1 MVATALVVS
10 DLHLADGSRE
20 RENWGATQQAAFERM
35 LAATQPGG
43 VLASDTVEVILNGDT
58 FDFLLTPPN
67 LGDRTHADL
76 NLAHAK
82 WATIQAV
89 HGPWFAALHDFLR
102 QPGHRVTFLVGNHD
116 VELLYPSIR
125 ARVRSAVN
133 APPGMV
139 RFCLTQTY
147 QPFRDV
153 IIDHGCQFDPYNA
166 IPEVWADGA
175 TSTPEQLETT
185 NIRGSAGP
193 LALPWGARY
202 FYQVFLPSKLRF
214 RYLDEM
220 IPSLDFV
227 RQSALVSLLAPE
239 IIADALPRLLALLPG
254 GGDLPL
260 PADLDLSNPQAVFAF
275 SQFAAR
281 LIHQAVAGTKP
292 GAPDDMP
299 SQTQPEAARLTEA
312 LGKDRYEA
320 LKALLTIGP
329 EGINRTDRGVRA
341 AAQAHLA
348 QHPETRF
355 YILGHTHE
363 EGRWRASSSQAILNT
378 GTWFPRKARP
388 HADEWN
394 PEFAAWAGQP
404 LAIPYPGRDGSR
416 FTTAWLRSEPGAAT
430 VAELIAWR
438 DDGFAPV
445 PDDAMERC

>member
-20 RENWGATQQAAFERM
+20 RENWGAAQQAAFEQL
-35 LAATQPGG
+35 LAVTKPGG
-43 VLASDTVEVILNGDT
+43 VLASATVELIINGDT

-82 WATIQAV
+82 WATIQAA
-89 HGPWFAALHDFLR
+89 HEPWFAALRDFLR

-125 ARVRSAVN
+125 ARVRSAIG

-147 QPFRDV
+147 QPFPDV
-153 IIDHGCQFDPYNA
+153 VIDHGCQFDPYNA
-166 IPEVWADGA
+166 IPEVWAGSA
-175 TSTPEQLETT
+175 SSTPAQLETSDV
-185 NIRGSAGP
+185 RGMVGP
-193 LALPWGARY
+193 LPLPWGARY
-202 FYQVFLPSKLRF
+202 YYQIFLPFKLHF
-214 RYLDEM
+214 RYLDET
-220 IPSLDFV
+220 IPALDFT
-227 RQSALVSLLAPE
+227 RQAALVSLLAPE
-239 IIADALPRLLALLPG
+239 IVADALPRLLALLPG
-254 GGDLPL
+254 TSDITL
-260 PADLDLSNPQAVFAF
+260 PADIDLSDPQSVFAL
-275 SQFAAR
+275 SQFAAQ
-281 LIHQAVAGTKP
+281 LIEQTIAGQTP

-299 SQTQPEAARLTEA
+299 SETQPEAGRLTAA
-312 LGKDRYEA
+312 LGQGRYEA

-341 AAQAHLA
+341 AAQAHLD

-363 EGRWRASSSQAILNT
+363 EGRWHADVSQAILNT
-378 GTWFPRKARP
+378 GTWFPRKAIP

-404 LAIPYPGRDGSR
+404 LEIAYPGRDGSR
-416 FTTAWLRSEPGAAT
+416 FTAAWLRAEAGAAT

-438 DDGFAPV
+438 DNAFTPV
-445 PDDAMERC
+445 PDDAMDQW